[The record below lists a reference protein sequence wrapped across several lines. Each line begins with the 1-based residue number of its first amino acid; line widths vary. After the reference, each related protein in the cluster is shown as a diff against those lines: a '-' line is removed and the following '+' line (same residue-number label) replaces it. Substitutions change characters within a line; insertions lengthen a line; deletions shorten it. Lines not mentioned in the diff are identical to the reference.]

1 MVFLLPDLI
10 YTSSAVSRTTF
21 IYSSKPYNN
30 VYNEIRITLA
40 QINSDKMILCLT
52 HDNDSLQLH
61 GNVFI

>member
-30 VYNEIRITLA
+30 VYNEIRIVH
-40 QINSDKMILCLT
+40 INSDKMILCFT